1 MKHEKKVWPG
11 YFQDIVDGK
20 KTFECRLADWE
31 CKEDDILVLKERDP
45 KTRAYTDRS
54 IEKKVTFV
62 FKTKDGSHFFSPE
75 DIEKYGYQIIAFK

>member
-1 MKHEKKVWPG
+1 
-11 YFQDIVDGK
+11 
-20 KTFECRLADWE
+20 
-31 CKEDDILVLKERDP
+31 LVLKERDP